1 MRHAVSFSQ
10 SKFTPS
16 VTPRRER
23 GRHGRRAFTLV
34 EMTMVLLIMSIIAM
48 LGIDAVANY
57 EAAQRADRA
66 CRESL
71 AYFRFARS
79 LALTTG
85 KKAKVT
91 VDTVNKIVAVYYQ
104 SNGASYDAT
113 AYSTSMLAGGSWTLN
128 VGNARELAGT
138 SITLNP
144 AATTYFEYGPL
155 GTCSETGTVT
165 FSYAGVSKNLVVA
178 AVGDP
183 QVQ

>member
-1 MRHAVSFSQ
+1 MGQVNTFSQ
-10 SKFTPS
+10 TPS
-16 VTPRRER
+16 ALGSGVRRRQFSR
-23 GRHGRRAFTLV
+23 GFTLV

-48 LGIDAVANY
+48 LGVDAVANF

-85 KKAKVT
+85 KKAEVS
-91 VDTVNKIVAVYYQ
+91 VNSASGTIAVYYQ
-104 SNGASYDAT
+104 SNGTSYDTT
-113 AYSTSMLAGGSWTLN
+113 AYSTGIIAGGSWTLN
-128 VGNARELAGT
+128 INNARELAGT
-138 SITLNP
+138 AIAITP
-144 AATTYFEYGPL
+144 ATTTAFEYGPL
-155 GTCSETGTVT
+155 GTCNETGTVT
-165 FSYAGVSKNLVVA
+165 FSYAGVSKSLVVA